1 MATILNKTCKMTHA
15 GEKLKLSDLAGGN
28 SQWDSRTELPFDSAI
43 PLLGI
48 NPKEL
53 KDGIQ
58 MNTCMQIFKVSLFKT
73 AQISVH

>member
-15 GEKLKLSDLAGGN
+15 GEKLKLSDPAGGN
-28 SQWDSRTELPFDSAI
+28 SQWDSGTELPFDSAI

-53 KDGIQ
+53 KAGIQ

-73 AQISVH
+73 SHISVH